1 MEQNSLGVITD
12 KEGFFGRFLTK
23 VLFIALLMA
32 LFWSPLWF
40 GTPQNKELQKTLI
53 ENKVDL
59 KPQDASPSSLFSSA
73 YVALFQ
79 NSYPNKNLE
88 YLLFFIGIVAV
99 LALAMR
105 CKVLLKSHNVT
116 YAGLGWALIMLP
128 IMASGKMS
136 KLAQFRDPWGT
147 ALFVLYGAFFY
158 AAAVGFLERK
168 RRDAAAVV
176 ICLAMIVVAFNAAA
190 QFHGGLE
197 RTRELYAQEQGFS
210 DFAAYTNNWLAGTHN
225 AEETYSFQRLV
236 SPRVSANFT
245 SPNILAAYSM
255 LAFFV
260 ALGLWKS
267 SRTKVIKTL
276 GGAAAL
282 LALQTLFYTRSKSVI
297 AITFVMAAAWAFAL
311 FKARE
316 LSKTWLFVILGGG
329 ALFTA
334 ASFLWG
340 YGANLGAK
348 LSSSGDARLTYWK
361 VAVRML
367 RQKPLTGCG
376 YNSFDYWYRA
386 WKPANAEPSRF
397 VHNTILQMWAEFG
410 MFAALGSLLALTLPF
425 VNGWDNFKFSFK
437 KDAFQLACIVASI
450 GFFLHNLLDFD
461 FYVPGLM
468 LTGLFVLSMA
478 LRGREDDD
486 SNEETKDA
494 AVPAQ
499 N

>member
-12 KEGFFGRFLTK
+12 KEGIFGKFLTK
-23 VLFIALLMA
+23 LLFIALLMA

-40 GTPQNKELQKTLI
+40 GTPQNKELQKTLV

-59 KPQDASPSSLFSSA
+59 KPENASPAALFSSA

-79 NSYPNKNLE
+79 NSYPNKVLE
-88 YLLFFIGIVAV
+88 YFLFFIGITAV
-99 LALAMR
+99 LALAAR

-116 YAGLGWALIMLP
+116 YSGLGWALIMLP
-128 IMASGKMS
+128 VMASGKMS
-136 KLAQFRDPWGT
+136 KLAQFRDPWGA

-176 ICLAMIVVAFNAAA
+176 ICLAMIVVAGNALV
-190 QFHGGLE
+190 QFHGGLD
-197 RTRELYAQEQGFS
+197 RTRELYAQEHGFQS
-210 DFAAYTNNWLAGTHN
+210 FAAYTNDFLKTTHE
-225 AEETYSFQRLV
+225 AADTYSFQRLV
-236 SPRVSANFT
+236 SQRVSANFT
-245 SPNILAAYSM
+245 SPNILAAYAM

-260 ALGLWKS
+260 ALGLWRSGKD
-267 SRTKVIKTL
+267 RIVRIL
-276 GGAAAL
+276 GAAAAF
-282 LALQTLFYTRSKSVI
+282 LALLTLFYTRSKSVI
-297 AITFVMAAAWAFAL
+297 VITFAL
-311 FKARE
+311 TFIWSFILVKAKV

-334 ASFLWG
+334 VSFLWG
-340 YGANLGAK
+340 YGADLGQK
-348 LSSSGDARLTYWK
+348 LSSSGGARLTYWK
-361 VAVRML
+361 VALRML

-376 YNSFDYWYRA
+376 FNSFDYWYRA
-386 WKPANAEPSRF
+386 WAPAGSEPSKF

-425 VNGWDNFKFSFK
+425 VNGWDNFKFSAK
-437 KDAFQLACIVASI
+437 KDVFQLSCIMASI

-468 LTGLFVLSMA
+468 LTALFVLSMA
-478 LRGREDDD
+478 LRGREDDEIT
-486 SNEETKDA
+486 EEIKDA
-494 AVPAQ
+494 APAAQ